1 MLKELYTET
10 ISDQPHTITLNVY
23 GNSAVKIWEVKHD
36 YRRLLVTWSE
46 DEAIEKYEKEVKKLQ
61 YQRECIE
68 TKKQSDDKDKEK
80 EDNEMLIEKYQDKVF
95 NQQHT
100 ITLNSNYHHENGQF
114 IWTVKHNDKLIKS
127 TVYDEEARYIF
138 ENEVGKLQ
146 YQKRLADAVKVL
158 DKKDKEKE
166 NNEWSV
172 LDMFDFID
180 EHEEYSI
187 VIGKIPAELKNHPER
202 IKYCSFNED
211 LDHWMTVVKL

>member
-1 MLKELYTET
+1 MLKELFTET

-23 GNSAVKIWEVKHD
+23 GNSAVKVWEVKHD

-46 DEAIEKYEKEVKKLQ
+46 DEALKKYETEVKKLQ
-61 YQRECIE
+61 YQRECVE
-68 TKKQSDDKDKEK
+68 AAKKSDDKGKEK
-80 EDNEMLIEKYQDKVF
+80 ENDEMIIEEYKNKVF

-100 ITLNSNYHHENGQF
+100 ITLNYHHENGQS
-114 IWTVKHNDKLIKS
+114 IWTVKHDDKLIKS

-138 ENEVGKLQ
+138 ENEVGMLQ

-158 DKKDKEKE
+158 DEKDKEKE

-180 EHEEYSI
+180 NHEEYSI
-187 VIGKIPAELKNHPER
+187 VIGKIPSELKDHPER
-202 IKYCSFNED
+202 IRYCSFNEE
-211 LDHWMTVVKL
+211 LDHWMSVIKL

>member
-1 MLKELYTET
+1 MLKDIYTET
-10 ISDQPHTITLNVY
+10 VFNQPHTITLNVY
-23 GNSAVKIWEVKHD
+23 SNSAVKIYEVKYD

-61 YQRECIE
+61 YQRECVE
-68 TKKQSDDKDKEK
+68 AVKNSDNKDKEK
-80 EDNEMLIEKYQDKVF
+80 EDNEMLIEEYKDKVF
-95 NQQHT
+95 NKQHT
-100 ITLNSNYHHENGQF
+100 ITLNSTYHHENSQF

-138 ENEVGKLQ
+138 ENEVKKLQ
-146 YQKRLADAVKVL
+146 YQRECVEAVKKL
-158 DKKDKEKE
+158 DEKDKQKE
-166 NNEWSV
+166 DNEWSV

-180 EHEEYSI
+180 EHEDYSI
-187 VIGKIPAELKNHPER
+187 VIGKIPSELKDHPER

>member
-10 ISDQPHTITLNVY
+10 IFNQPHTITLNVY
-23 GNSAVKIWEVKHD
+23 SNSAVKIYEVKYD

-61 YQRECIE
+61 FQRECVE
-68 TKKQSDDKDKEK
+68 
-80 EDNEMLIEKYQDKVF
+80 
-95 NQQHT
+95 
-100 ITLNSNYHHENGQF
+100 
-114 IWTVKHNDKLIKS
+114 
-127 TVYDEEARYIF
+127 
-138 ENEVGKLQ
+138 
-146 YQKRLADAVKVL
+146 AVKVL
-158 DKKDKEKE
+158 DEKDKEKE

-180 EHEEYSI
+180 EHEDYSI
-187 VIGKIPAELKNHPER
+187 VIGKIPSELKDHPER

>member
-23 GNSAVKIWEVKHD
+23 SNSAVKIYEVKYD

-46 DEAIEKYEKEVKKLQ
+46 DEAIEKYESEVKKLR
-61 YQRECIE
+61 YQRECAE
-68 TKKQSDDKDKEK
+68 AAKKLDDKDNQKEN
-80 EDNEMLIEKYQDKVF
+80 DDMIIEEYKNKVF

-100 ITLNSNYHHENGQF
+100 ITLNYHHENGQS

-127 TVYDEEARYIF
+127 TVYDDEARYIF
-138 ENEVGKLQ
+138 ENEVGMLQ
-146 YQKRLADAVKVL
+146 YQKRLVDAVKML

-172 LDMFDFID
+172 DDALDFID
-180 EHEEYSI
+180 ENEEYSI
-187 VIGKIPAELKNHPER
+187 VIGKIPSELKDHPER
-202 IKYCSFNED
+202 IKYCSFNEE
-211 LDHWMTVVKL
+211 LDHWMSVVKL

>member
-10 ISDQPHTITLNVY
+10 IFDRPHTITLNVY
-23 GNSAVKIWEVKHD
+23 GNSAVKIYEVKYD

-61 YQRECIE
+61 YQRECIDTVKMLDE
-68 TKKQSDDKDKEK
+68 KDKDN
-80 EDNEMLIEKYQDKVF
+80 NEMIIEEYKDKVF
-95 NQQHT
+95 NKQHS
-100 ITLNSNYHHENGQF
+100 ITLNYHHENGQSV
-114 IWTVKHNDKLIKS
+114 WTVKHDDKPIKS
-127 TVYDEEARYIF
+127 TVYDDEARCIF
-138 ENEVGKLQ
+138 ENEVGMLQ
-146 YQKRLADAVKVL
+146 YQKRQADTVKML

-180 EHEEYSI
+180 EHEDYSI
-187 VIGKIPAELKNHPER
+187 VIGKIPSELKDHPER
-202 IKYCSFNED
+202 IKYCSFNEE

>member
-23 GNSAVKIWEVKHD
+23 SNSAVKVWEVKHD

-46 DEAIEKYEKEVKKLQ
+46 DEAKERYENEVKKLQ
-61 YQRECIE
+61 YQRECVE
-68 TKKQSDDKDKEK
+68 AVKKLDDKDKQK
-80 EDNEMLIEKYQDKVF
+80 EDNEMLIEEYKDKVF
-95 NQQHT
+95 NKQHT
-100 ITLNSNYHHENGQF
+100 ITLNSNYHHENSQF

-146 YQKRLADAVKVL
+146 YQKRLADTVKKL

-166 NNEWSV
+166 DNEWSV

-187 VIGKIPAELKNHPER
+187 VIGKIPSELKDHPER
-202 IKYCSFNED
+202 IKHCSFNED